1 MKKMIFALLIGMML
15 IGFTSP
21 APAFAAQS
29 TGEATITITEV
40 IPTFILFD
48 FSWSDIPTYSYR
60 ISVFHN
66 NDLVQVNDF
75 PLERK
80 TTSFDAPTA
89 GIIWPNYG
97 PGDFTLQ
104 LDLFDRN
111 GNLLK
116 SVSDTILNVGF

>member
-1 MKKMIFALLIGMML
+1 MHSCMLVLHLLL
-15 IGFTSP
+15 
-21 APAFAAQS
+21 
-29 TGEATITITEV
+29 
-40 IPTFILFD
+40 
-48 FSWSDIPTYSYR
+48 R

-80 TTSFDAPTA
+80 TTSFDAPTT
-89 GIIWPNYG
+89 GIILPNYG

-104 LDLFDRN
+104 LDLYDRN